1 MKIVKYGAVLIGAYL
16 VVNYADGA
24 ATDAKAGGNALS
36 SIVKSLQG
44 RN

>member
-16 VVNYADGA
+16 VVNYASGA
-24 ATDAKAGGNALS
+24 EGDAKAGGNALS

>member
-16 VVNYADGA
+16 IVNYATGA
-24 ATDAKAGGNALS
+24 EGDAKSIGNAGS
-36 SIVKSLQG
+36 SIIKSLQG